1 MTTVMVVASVLVVA
15 GCGDSGD
22 DGGGSKRASGG
33 AGSGSDVTAELQVR
47 VEEVGGKS
55 GAGIPV
61 PATLACTKSIPAT
74 CTGTVTCPPDAD
86 STQASGACDWLAT
99 KDARDLLLE
108 EPPARQACTMKYGGP
123 EVATVAGTLDGD
135 PVDATFSRQ
144 DGCAIARFDAA
155 QALWLDEQPM
165 DGPGGEVPPTAGEP
179 EVVDDPPSAFD
190 Q

>member
-1 MTTVMVVASVLVVA
+1 MTDLASDTAMVMAAGLGKRMRPLTASQPKPLIRVNGKALIDYSLDGLAQAGVARAVVNLHYLADALEA
-15 GCGDSGD
+15 HLTRRKQGP
-22 DGGGSKRASGG
+22 AITI
-33 AGSGSDVTAELQVR
+33 SDE
-47 VEEVGGKS
+47 
-55 GAGIPV
+55 
-61 PATLACTKSIPAT
+61 
-74 CTGTVTCPPDAD
+74 
-86 STQASGACDWLAT
+86 
-99 KDARDLLLE
+99 RDLLLE
-108 EPPARQACTMKYGGP
+108 EPPARQACTMQYGGP

-190 Q
+190 K